1 MRPIALM
8 SVCLFTAAIMAPVPG
23 VAGTTAP
30 SSIELSAQKR
40 APSATCERN
49 KQACMSGSA
58 RTGNYGAR
66 YVPPEA
72 VRMCMDQ
79 YRACIGRH

>member
-1 MRPIALM
+1 MRAL
-8 SVCLFTAAIMAPVPG
+8 SFLAALLSATAAVMPMPSL
-23 VAGTTAP
+23 AGPLA
-30 SSIELSAQKR
+30 SESVELSAQKR

-58 RTGNYGAR
+58 RTGNFGAR

-72 VRMCMDQ
+72 VKMCMDQ
-79 YRACIGRH
+79 YRACIGRR

>member
-1 MRPIALM
+1 MRTLSIL
-8 SVCLFTAAIMAPVPG
+8 TAALFSAAAVVPLPSL
-23 VAGTTAP
+23 AGP
-30 SSIELSAQKR
+30 SAASSVELSAQKR
-40 APSATCERN
+40 TPSATCERN

-58 RTGNYGAR
+58 RTGNFGAR

-79 YRACIGRH
+79 YRACIGRR